1 MVYLVRVIFSLVLCF
16 SQKLP
21 VCVQNYFVLL
31 LLTDG
36 VLSDMT
42 ETKKALIKAS
52 RYPMSVIIVG
62 VGGADFS
69 AMDELDSDDRLY
81 ELYIFITP

>member
-1 MVYLVRVIFSLVLCF
+1 MYMVLRACMELVGWYSCPAGFFLIAS
-16 SQKLP
+16 
-21 VCVQNYFVLL
+21 QNYFILL

-36 VLSDMT
+36 VLSDMP
-42 ETKKALIKAS
+42 ETKKALINAS

-69 AMDELDSDDRLY
+69 AMDELDSDDKL
-81 ELYIFITP
+81 